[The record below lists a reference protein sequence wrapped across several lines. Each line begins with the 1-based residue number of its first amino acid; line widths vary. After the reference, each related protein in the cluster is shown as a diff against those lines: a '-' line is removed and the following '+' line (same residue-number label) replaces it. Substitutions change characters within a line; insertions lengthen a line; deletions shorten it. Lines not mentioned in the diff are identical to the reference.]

1 MQIPVIIHHHAML
14 GLRSFSNSFVYMAN
28 KKIWTRG
35 RIAEV
40 ANTQVSSQPINSHLV
55 GGFKT
60 ILKTMSS
67 SMGRIIPYI
76 KEHKKKCLKPDF
88 PII

>member
-35 RIAEV
+35 EDCGGSEHTGV
-40 ANTQVSSQPINSHLV
+40 KSIN
-55 GGFKT
+55 K
-60 ILKTMSS
+60 
-67 SMGRIIPYI
+67 
-76 KEHKKKCLKPDF
+76 
-88 PII
+88 